1 MNIEHW
7 MFLRTSFKNLL
18 LKLTSFSRTYCLASR
33 KAALNAS
40 ALSTVANLMAKVWKS
55 GVSLFQIQIC
65 ICQQHLLFG
74 FVLLTE
80 SISKVCLR
88 FPHPCLL
95 IHNITQHLS
104 KRLGHKRQAFC
115 KQHYLA
121 NVHLLWATVGTKVH
135 PGQNRMVGTHLWSI
149 QYYFNFTF
157 FTYPHGFLP
166 SHDNPGRA
174 CFWMAH
180 YFHLNLWWCA

>member
-40 ALSTVANLMAKVWKS
+40 ALSTVANLMAKVWKWR
-55 GVSLFQIQIC
+55 VSIFQIQIC
-65 ICQQHLLFG
+65 LCQQHLLLG

-104 KRLGHKRQAFC
+104 KRLGHKRQQFC

-121 NVHLLWATVGTKVH
+121 NVHCAPSVSHSWDEGPSRAESNGWHTSVEHPVLLLF
-135 PGQNRMVGTHLWSI
+135 HLF
-149 QYYFNFTF
+149 Y
-157 FTYPHGFLP
+157 LP
-166 SHDNPGRA
+166 SWFSPFA
-174 CFWMAH
+174 W
-180 YFHLNLWWCA
+180 